1 MMDFATAMDR
11 FPLVAILRGIQPRES
26 LAIAETLI
34 EVGFTLIEV
43 PLNSADALDS
53 IEQICHAFADRAC
66 IGAGTVL
73 RREEV
78 SAVRN
83 AGGSLIISPNLNES
97 VANEAFVQ
105 KMTYLPGVV
114 TPSEAFRA
122 IELGASGLK
131 FFPAEIVSPAV
142 IKALTAVLPKH
153 IPLVP
158 VGGIVPESMAAY
170 WQAGASGFGL
180 GSSLY
185 KAGMSVGEVTR
196 AALQFKAALT
206 KLDGFAG

>member
-34 EVGFTLIEV
+34 EAGFTLIEV
-43 PLNSADALDS
+43 PLNSPDALDS
-53 IEQICHAFADRAC
+53 IEQIFHAFADKAC

-78 SAVRN
+78 GAVRN
-83 AGGSLIISPNLNES
+83 AGGSLIISPNLDER

-122 IELGASGLK
+122 IALGASGLK
-131 FFPAEIVSPAV
+131 IFPRRD
-142 IKALTAVLPKH
+142 
-153 IPLVP
+153 
-158 VGGIVPESMAAY
+158 
-170 WQAGASGFGL
+170 GL
-180 GSSLY
+180 SRRDKGPD
-185 KAGMSVGEVTR
+185 G
-196 AALQFKAALT
+196 
-206 KLDGFAG
+206 GFAKAYSPRPCRRNRAGKPGGLLACRRFRIRSWIKPLQGWYVCR